1 MVAIC
6 YHDYWRFIINSI
18 NHHNI
23 YMEKKIKDV
32 FDGFPG
38 VDYVFVD
45 DKEVY
50 FDERENCH
58 KVTREEFFS
67 ATKKSKKVNNE

>member
-1 MVAIC
+1 
-6 YHDYWRFIINSI
+6 
-18 NHHNI
+18 
-23 YMEKKIKDV
+23 MEKKIKDV

-58 KVTREEFFS
+58 KVTRDEFFS
-67 ATKKSKKVNNE
+67 TTKKSKKVTNE